1 MYKME
6 QAFKNGYS
14 MIRIKQEDVFKDK
27 YNWQEE
33 LEKNINLIV
42 NSNKVQN
49 IFMAKDDTY
58 RNHKMHMFLFELKQL
73 SITN

>member
-1 MYKME
+1 ME

-33 LEKNINLIV
+33 LEKNINLII

-49 IFMAKDDTY
+49 IFMAKDSTY